1 MNNLPKIIT
10 ILGITASGKTSLAI
24 KLAQKFNGEIV
35 SADSR
40 QIYKEFNIGTAKP
53 EGHWMM
59 LNGKKVFASG
69 GIPHHLMDFVDP
81 KEDFT
86 LADYKNIAVEKIK
99 EILKRG
105 KTPFLVGGTALYI
118 KAVLE
123 NWNIPKAGP
132 NQSLRKRLENK
143 STEEL
148 FGELKLKDPEA
159 AAITGDKNKRRI
171 VRALE
176 VIYETGKK
184 FSEQRKSENPLFETL
199 KIGIKISKESFLENV
214 SRRIREMIDNGL
226 VNEVRYLQRKYSW
239 ALSPMHSI
247 DYHEFKDYF
256 EGKTTLEETKEIIK
270 KHHADYARR
279 QMTWFK
285 KDKSIHWIDSFEE
298 TSKLISDFLRGPT
311 S

>member
-1 MNNLPKIIT
+1 MNKIVAIV
-10 ILGITASGKTSLAI
+10 GITASGKTSLAI

-40 QIYKEFNIGTAKP
+40 QVYKEFDIGTAKP

-59 LNGKKVFASG
+59 LAGKKVFASG
-69 GIPHHLMDFVDP
+69 GVPHHLIDFVDP
-81 KEDFT
+81 KEDFS
-86 LADYKNIAVEKIK
+86 LADYKEIAVEKIK
-99 EILKRG
+99 EILSRG

-123 NWNIPKAGP
+123 NWDIPKAGP
-132 NQSLRKRLENK
+132 NQTLRKKLENK
-143 STEEL
+143 NIDEL
-148 FGELKLKDPEA
+148 YNELKEKDPEA
-159 AAITGDKNKRRI
+159 AIITGEKNKRRI

-184 FSEQRKSENPLFETL
+184 FSEQRKAENPIFDPI
-199 KIGIKISKESFLENV
+199 KIGMNISKENFLQNV
-214 SRRIREMIDNGL
+214 SFRLKEMLRNGL
-226 VNEVRYLQRKYSW
+226 IAEVNRLQRKYSW

-247 DYHEFKDYF
+247 DYQEFKDYL
-256 EGKTTLEETKEIIK
+256 EGKTTLDETKKLIT

-285 KDKSIHWIDSFEE
+285 KDKSINWISSEE
-298 TSKLISDFLRGPT
+298 EAAKLISEFLK
-311 S
+311 

>member
-10 ILGITASGKTSLAI
+10 ILGVTASGKTNLSI

-59 LNGKKVFASG
+59 LGGKKVFASG
-69 GIPHHLMDFVDP
+69 GVPHHLMDSVDP

-123 NWNIPKAGP
+123 NWDIPKAGP

-143 STEEL
+143 SVSEL
-148 FGELKLKDPEA
+148 FEELKLKDPEA
-159 AAITGDKNKRRI
+159 AVITGDKNKRRI

-176 VIYETGKK
+176 VIHETGKK
-184 FSEQRKSENPLFETL
+184 FSEQRKSENPIFNPL

-214 SRRIREMIDNGL
+214 SRRVRNMIENGL

-247 DYHEFKDYF
+247 DYQEFKDYF
-256 EGKTTLEETKEIIK
+256 EGKTTLDETKKLIT

-285 KDKSIHWIDSFEE
+285 KDKDIRWISSEQEATDIIKSFLK
-298 TSKLISDFLRGPT
+298 S
-311 S
+311 